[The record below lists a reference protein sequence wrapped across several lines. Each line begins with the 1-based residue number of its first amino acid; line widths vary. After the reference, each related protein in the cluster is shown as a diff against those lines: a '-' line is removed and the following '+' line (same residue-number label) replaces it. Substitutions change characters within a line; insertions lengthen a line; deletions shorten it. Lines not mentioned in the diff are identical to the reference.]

1 MNKTLLTGNEAGAWG
16 GRLARADV
24 IPAFPITPQTELI
37 ETMSQWIADGEMGSE
52 YVQMESEHSVMSAA
66 IGASASGARVFTAT
80 SSQGLLLM
88 EEMMYIAS
96 GMRLPIVMINVSR
109 GLSSPITL
117 WADQNDVLAQRD
129 SGWLQY
135 HCMNNQEVLDTVV
148 QAYKI
153 AENKKV
159 LLPVIIN
166 MDGFV
171 LSYTREPTQ
180 IPEQAEVDRF
190 LPRYAPTHAI
200 LDPEKPSSMGIVV
213 LEDYMRFREQH
224 HLAAENAQKVTRD
237 VEKEFAKR
245 FGRKYSAVEWYG
257 EKDAEN
263 VLVTTNS
270 MSTSAISAIKK
281 NQAVL
286 RIRMLRPFPEKEI
299 QKALEGAKNV
309 GVVDR
314 DVAPGEGGIIYPE
327 IRSALFDARK
337 KPRVCSYITGLGGR
351 PVTKEHF
358 EHMFKKVMK
367 PKNEWIY

>member
-24 IPAFPITPQTELI
+24 IPTFPITPQTELI
-37 ETMSQWIADGEMGSE
+37 ETIAQWIADGEMDSE

-66 IGASASGARVFTAT
+66 IGAEASGARAFTAT
-80 SSQGLLLM
+80 SSQG
-88 EEMMYIAS
+88 
-96 GMRLPIVMINVSR
+96 INVSR

-129 SGWLQY
+129 AGWLQY
-135 HCMNNQEVLDTVV
+135 HCMNNQEVLDTVI

-171 LSYTREPTQ
+171 LSYTREPTLV
-180 IPEQAEVDRF
+180 PEQAEVDKF
-190 LPRYAPTHAI
+190 LPRYEPTHAL
-200 LDPEKPSSMGIVV
+200 LDPEKPNSMGGVV
-213 LEDYMRFREQH
+213 LGEYMRFREQH

-257 EKDAEN
+257 DKDADN

-270 MSTSAISAIKK
+270 MSTSAIAAVGK
-281 NQAVL
+281 NQAVM

-299 QKALEGAKNV
+299 QKMLEGARNV

-327 IRSALFDARK
+327 IRSALFDSKK
-337 KPRVCSYITGLGGR
+337 KPRICSYIAGLGGR
-351 PVTKEHF
+351 PVSKQHF
-358 EHMFKKVMK
+358 EHMFKKVTK
-367 PKNEWIY
+367 PKDEWIY